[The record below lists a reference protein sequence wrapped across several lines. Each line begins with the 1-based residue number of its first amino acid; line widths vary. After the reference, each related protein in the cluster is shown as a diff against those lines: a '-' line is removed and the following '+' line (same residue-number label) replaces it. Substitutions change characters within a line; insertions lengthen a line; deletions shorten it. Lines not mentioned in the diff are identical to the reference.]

1 MSRCWSNL
9 NKDSQ
14 VSMEGGGEALQSST
28 YSFGSSCSWAG
39 VEVILIRTHRS
50 VWKVGGKLC
59 KVLLTVL
66 AAVVHELWSLHQCEC
81 STVNDTGG
89 DTAASVSVNT
99 ISHTISIT
107 VPRTVS
113 HKCECST
120 VNDTGGDTAASVSV
134 NTVLHTISI
143 TVPQTVSHKCECSTV
158 NDTDTATSV
167 SVNTQYCIPS
177 ALMFHKHYHISVNA
191 PQ

>member
-1 MSRCWSNL
+1 MDGMTFPFLPNRNPLWTPSNLTARHFFFPDKIKRPSMFSTLCCCLPPPQFPVCCLFQLCVNFVVSTHVHSCLFVWWYVCTQNSLSEQDCVLYKYFFTNKLLMQEANSRCWSNL

-66 AAVVHELWSLHQCEC
+66 AAVVHEQ
-81 STVNDTGG
+81 
-89 DTAASVSVNT
+89 
-99 ISHTISIT
+99 
-107 VPRTVS
+107 
-113 HKCECST
+113 
-120 VNDTGGDTAASVSV
+120 
-134 NTVLHTISI
+134 VL
-143 TVPQTVSHKCECSTV
+143 K
-158 NDTDTATSV
+158 
-167 SVNTQYCIPS
+167 
-177 ALMFHKHYHISVNA
+177 
-191 PQ
+191 

>member
-1 MSRCWSNL
+1 MSRCWSNLNKDSQVSMEGGGGSFAKFYLQFWQQLFMSRCWSNLNKDSQVSMEGGGEALQSSTYSFGSSCSWAGVEVILIRTHRSVWKVGGGSFAKFYLQFWQQLFMSRCWSNL

-66 AAVVHELWSLHQCEC
+66 AAVVHEQ
-81 STVNDTGG
+81 
-89 DTAASVSVNT
+89 
-99 ISHTISIT
+99 
-107 VPRTVS
+107 
-113 HKCECST
+113 
-120 VNDTGGDTAASVSV
+120 
-134 NTVLHTISI
+134 VL
-143 TVPQTVSHKCECSTV
+143 K
-158 NDTDTATSV
+158 
-167 SVNTQYCIPS
+167 
-177 ALMFHKHYHISVNA
+177 
-191 PQ
+191 